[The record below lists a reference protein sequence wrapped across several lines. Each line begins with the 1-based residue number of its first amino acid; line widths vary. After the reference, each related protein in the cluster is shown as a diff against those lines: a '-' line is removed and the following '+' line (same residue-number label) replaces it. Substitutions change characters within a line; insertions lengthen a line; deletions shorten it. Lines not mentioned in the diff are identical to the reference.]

1 MLFGLDY
8 FGGKPWLQQL
18 RWASGGDEQIDS
30 VAREINAGTSR
41 RLIAVRM
48 AGSLVARPIGT
59 AAPTI
64 QTCSQA
70 ATELA
75 VQVQCWP
82 AGSFWKLVA
91 ALIAHRAGA
100 AIRRRCPWA
109 SLPKSERSTH
119 IHRCLRKRRGEGP
132 GSSARAFL
140 SAIGTLQA
148 ADCHNNVWS
157 FKDLNQ
163 PVKEALIIVRPGLE
177 VFFEDTLRVAYCLK
191 RHLLVGH
198 QRSPSR

>member
-1 MLFGLDY
+1 
-8 FGGKPWLQQL
+8 L

-48 AGSLVARPIGT
+48 AGSLAARPIGT

-64 QTCSQA
+64 QSYSHA

-75 VQVQCWP
+75 VQVECRP

-91 ALIAHRAGA
+91 ALIADRAGA
-100 AIRRRCPWA
+100 AMFA
-109 SLPKSERSTH
+109 AGAHEQATKEREIDPYPSVP
-119 IHRCLRKRRGEGP
+119 RKRRGEGR
-132 GSSARAFL
+132 GSPARAFL
-140 SAIGTLQA
+140 AAIGPLHA